1 MRDTVML
8 VELSESIV
16 KELDEMLAFAM
27 RYIRGEVINE
37 KVSKLEIDRKRR
49 MTISLHDRITGCLLD
64 GASRERY
71 MAEAGLA
78 LRPFLESILSS
89 MDRLCQTHGN
99 RSKARAQDKRKR
111 HRSDGGS
118 DAYNK
123 A

>member
-37 KVSKLEIDRKRR
+37 KVSKLEIDRKRK
-49 MTISLHDRITGCLLD
+49 MAISLYDRITWCLLD

-71 MAEAGLA
+71 MAEAVHEYTGQKKFAGLSTREEQ
-78 LRPFLESILSS
+78 LILNAFVDG
-89 MDRLCQTHGN
+89 MNYMLTANPHDHDKGGN
-99 RSKARAQDKRKR
+99 
-111 HRSDGGS
+111 
-118 DAYNK
+118 YL
-123 A
+123 